1 MNEPDDNDLNV
12 LNDWHKRMTATAKGR
27 REKETRIVPYTDR
40 RRLRKTGRTE
50 QMNLKVRPEF
60 KQRLIAL
67 AQNADMLLVEYI
79 EQAVEELAK
88 RGNV

>member
-1 MNEPDDNDLNV
+1 MSEADDNDLNV
-12 LNDWHKRMTATAKGR
+12 LNDWQKRRTATAQGR
-27 REKETRIVPYTDR
+27 REKETRIVSYADR

-67 AQNADMLLVEYI
+67 AQNADMLLIEYI
-79 EQAVEELAK
+79 EAAVEEKAK
-88 RGNV
+88 RESA

>member
-1 MNEPDDNDLNV
+1 MSEPDDNDLSV
-12 LNDWHKRMTATAKGR
+12 LNNWHKRMTATAQGR
-27 REKETRIVPYTDR
+27 REKETRIVSYTDR

-79 EQAVEELAK
+79 EMAVEEKAK
-88 RGNV
+88 RDSA